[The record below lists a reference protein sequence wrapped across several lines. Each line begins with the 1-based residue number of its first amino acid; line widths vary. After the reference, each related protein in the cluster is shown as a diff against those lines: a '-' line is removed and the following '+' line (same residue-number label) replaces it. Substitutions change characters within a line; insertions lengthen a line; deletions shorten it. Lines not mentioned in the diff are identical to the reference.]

1 MEAYDL
7 IMIAVLVA
15 ATLWGAWKGV
25 AWQIASLA
33 SLIASYFLAL
43 KFSDQLATYIKQDP
57 PWNKFLAMLGIYLG
71 TSLVIWIAFR
81 FVKETIDLV
90 KLREFDRQ
98 VGALFGAAKGVLLCV
113 IITFF
118 VVTLPPPMNYKDNV
132 LKSRSGYYIAVL
144 LHRSETIMP
153 AELHDVLDPY
163 MHKLEQE
170 LDPVQSASPLPAAIY
185 SGQ

>member
-1 MEAYDL
+1 MEMYDL
-7 IMIAVLVA
+7 IMLGVVVL

-33 SLIASYFLAL
+33 SLVASYFLAL
-43 KFSDQLATYIKQDP
+43 KFSDQLAGYISQPP
-57 PWNKFLAMLGIYLG
+57 PWNKFLAMLGIYMG

-90 KLREFDRQ
+90 KLSEFDRQ

-132 LKSRSGYYIAVL
+132 LRSKSGHYIAVL
-144 LHRSETIMP
+144 LQRSETIMP
-153 AELHDVLDPY
+153 AELHEVLDPY
-163 MHKLEQE
+163 MRQLEQE
-170 LDPVQSASPLPAAIY
+170 LDPGQRSIPLSAEIP
-185 SGQ
+185 GQ